1 MSFTAVIQ
9 SVALSIGL
17 GILLRYA
24 ARFVLFLYAY
34 FVRSPVNINKY
45 GGWVVVTG
53 ATDGIGKA
61 YCHEFAKK
69 KLNVVLVSRSLDK
82 LKTEA
87 SEIENKFKVQTKVIS
102 FDFNTTD
109 DSKYQELFKQLS
121 GIDIGVLVNNV
132 GISYDHPMYLEE
144 LQPASIESLINLN
157 VRAATVLSK
166 FILTSMVEKKRGA
179 IINLSSVSG
188 ITPIPLLTV
197 YSGTKAYIEKFSL
210 ALNLEY
216 ASKGIFVQ
224 CVTPGIVCS
233 KMSKI
238 RKSSLFVPQPSS
250 FARSA
255 IATIGYD
262 RLTTGY
268 WSHEIQAFFLRSL
281 PSFIVDKVMLDM
293 HFGQRKRALNKK
305 KSQ

>member
-1 MSFTAVIQ
+1 MSLITIIQ
-9 SVALSIGL
+9 SLAFSIGL
-17 GILLRYA
+17 GVLLRYTV
-24 ARFVLFLYAY
+24 RYILFLYAY
-34 FVRSPVNINKY
+34 FIRSPIKLNKY
-45 GGWVVVTG
+45 GSWVVVTG
-53 ATDGIGKA
+53 ATDGIGRA

-69 KLNVVLVSRSLDK
+69 NLNIILISRSLDK
-82 LKTEA
+82 LKVEA
-87 SEIENKFKVQTKVIS
+87 SEIENKYKVQTKVIS

-109 DSKYQELFKQLS
+109 DSKYQDLFKQLS

-144 LQPASIESLINLN
+144 LQPATIESLINLN

-179 IINLSSVSG
+179 IINLASISG

-197 YSGTKAYIEKFSL
+197 YSGTKAFIEKFSL
-210 ALNLEY
+210 SLNLEY
-216 ASKGIFVQ
+216 APKGIFVQ

-238 RKSSLFVPQPSS
+238 RKATLFIPTPAA

-255 IATIGYD
+255 VATIGYD

-268 WSHEIQAFFLRSL
+268 WSHEIQGFFLRNL
-281 PSFIVDKVMLDM
+281 PSFIVDKLMLDM
-293 HFGQRKRALNKK
+293 HLAQRKRALNKK